1 MRIALALVLAVVL
14 AGCVVVLPSPKVTI
28 TDREQPVVRE
38 REIWR

>member
-1 MRIALALVLAVVL
+1 MRIALVLVLTVAV

-28 TDREQPVVRE
+28 TDREAPVVRE